1 MLNIASFSAP
11 GLSVVVDDDLP
22 TAVGDLGSP
31 RYRRWVERVGERLAA
46 RQRRVEQ
53 SGQPTGVQP
62 GTVGRRRRIRL
73 PSPASG
79 TLSRLP

>member
-1 MLNIASFSAP
+1 MLNTASFPAP
-11 GLSVVVDDDLP
+11 GLSVVIDDELP
-22 TAVGDLGSP
+22 TMDGDLGSP
-31 RYRRWVERVGERLAA
+31 RYRRWVERVGQRLAA

-53 SGQPTGVQP
+53 SEQSTEAQPATA
-62 GTVGRRRRIRL
+62 GRHRRIRL